1 MSFAIRS
8 YIGALVFLSLVQ
20 NVEGQISEPVLQK
33 SYAHRENTAASQ
45 LIGEIAGADSAAIYR
60 NLPREKK
67 GTFLDAFWQIH
78 NPLVLKYYYG
88 YHLGQ
93 RWFSV
98 SDAYFEQKKLLPKT
112 YWTGAVP
119 PDSTQVVEAVQICT
133 RLLTHNPEDAV
144 AMCAL
149 GYLNLEQNRESEAE
163 KLFIQALESRQ
174 TPIRS
179 QKWQGAITSARPQ
192 TAMARE
198 KTIAGGNG
206 LGPQIQRRL
215 LQSGNVRFN
224 NEKRGSGKQPQKVD
238 QTVSRILRHAF

>member
-8 YIGALVFLSLVQ
+8 CIRGLILLAFFQS
-20 NVEGQISEPVLQK
+20 VEGKISEPVLQK
-33 SYAHRENTAASQ
+33 SYGHREDIVANQ
-45 LIGEIAGADSAAIYR
+45 LIEEIAGADSAAIYR
-60 NLPREKK
+60 DLPRAKK
-67 GTFLDAFWQIH
+67 GTFLHAFWQAH

-93 RWFSV
+93 RRFSV

-119 PDSTQVVEAVQICT
+119 SDSTHVTEAVQICT

-163 KLFIQALESRQ
+163 KLFIQALERDK
-174 TPIRS
+174 RLVE
-179 QKWQGAITSARPQ
+179 ARNGRALSLLRVPNSDG
-192 TAMARE
+192 ARE
-198 KTIAGGNG
+198 NYCWRQWPGIANTA
-206 LGPQIQRRL
+206 
-215 LQSGNVRFN
+215 
-224 NEKRGSGKQPQKVD
+224 QPI
-238 QTVSRILRHAF
+238 TVWQCAI